1 MLFRVK
7 LFFYFSKKLILS
19 EYTNIY
25 KNILTN
31 SSIKIFISKTKIEGN
46 FLYQV
51 TTDVEK
57 NRIYL
62 QLKGFLQDD
71 EVKKASDDVKK
82 GINSLRP
89 NFDIIN
95 DISEFNPATQEGKTI
110 IKETQLYA
118 VQKNVNRV
126 VRITKN
132 VIGKIQFERSSKEAG
147 YSAITVESVEQ
158 AHKFLDSN

>member
-1 MLFRVK
+1 M
-7 LFFYFSKKLILS
+7 
-19 EYTNIY
+19 
-25 KNILTN
+25 
-31 SSIKIFISKTKIEGN
+31 
-46 FLYQV
+46 YQV
-51 TTDVEK
+51 KTDVEK

-71 EVKKASDDVKK
+71 EVKKASDEVKI
-82 GINSLRP
+82 GIDSLRS

-95 DISEFNPATQEGKTI
+95 DISEFSPATQEGKRM
-110 IKETQLYA
+110 IKETQVYA

-147 YSAITVESVEQ
+147 YSAVTAGSVEE
-158 AHKFLDSN
+158 ANKFLDSN